1 MVILL
6 CSGKFEA
13 RHLIPQVMVQERIL
27 SNYLGGGEQAEKLSS
42 PTLENEEKRRT
53 NKTVKEKLGSLILL
67 DLHACFF

>member
-1 MVILL
+1 
-6 CSGKFEA
+6 
-13 RHLIPQVMVQERIL
+13 MVQERIL